1 MKLLLENWREYLKED
16 EGEIFY
22 HFSNKKFDEF
32 SLNDASDS
40 AIWGKGVYLSDNPD
54 DLSGWGK
61 EDRNH
66 GFLYKV
72 EIKTDQKNIIDMTQ
86 PITPETYER
95 IEEHLGRP
103 LADITKEDGIFPFNT
118 LDKKYGS
125 VANAMREMG
134 FEVLKHP
141 SPGAHK
147 GSHYL
152 VVNPEVI
159 NILEEPRAI

>member
-1 MKLLLENWREYLKED
+1 MVDIKN
-16 EGEIFY
+16 
-22 HFSNKKFDEF
+22 
-32 SLNDASDS
+32 
-40 AIWGKGVYLSDNPD
+40 
-54 DLSGWGK
+54 
-61 EDRNH
+61 
-66 GFLYKV
+66 FL
-72 EIKTDQKNIIDMTQ
+72 
-86 PITPETYER
+86 
-95 IEEHLGRP
+95 
-103 LADITKEDGIFPFNT
+103 EDGIFPFNT

-159 NILEEPRAI
+159 NILEEPLIAVINEDNNPPVQDSATAKVSFFFFNRFTKFLAILLIEVSRFYQS